1 LQVAEAA
8 APQLRGREQVAWL
21 ARLERDHDNLRA
33 ALAWSLEHPSGS
45 EAALRLAGALYR
57 FWWAHG
63 HLAEGRTWLARAL
76 ELDAQLGSKNAT
88 ATEQARLC
96 ALEASGVLARQQADY
111 HVAESLFMASLPL
124 ARELKDTV
132 AIAGSLYWLGSTLF
146 RLGDEQRARALSEE
160 SLALY
165 RQLGRTGDTRR
176 PLGTLAELALTSGN
190 YEQAIALHEERMR
203 CAREAADT
211 LEVAGIQRY
220 LGMLAGEQGQH
231 DRATRLLDASY
242 RTFEEFAHPEG
253 MAMTLANLAWVSRAQ
268 GDASRAKQQ
277 FGQSLAL
284 FQTLGATWGIAECLV
299 GLARLATDGAQFD
312 VAARLFGSAAML
324 HETHSIRLAN
334 YQVAERAGGTRSV
347 TVEQDLEAVRAALG
361 TPRFEAAW
369 QEGRELTVD
378 DAVMVALAA
387 PWPVPPE
394 AVSDPEPRRTP
405 TMIGPL
411 TPRQQEVAVL
421 VAQGLTNRQI
431 AERLVVTER
440 AAAAHVENI
449 LNRLGFNSRTQIAV
463 WASEHG
469 LLTGRA
475 DEPARN

>member
-1 LQVAEAA
+1 
-8 APQLRGREQVAWL
+8 
-21 ARLERDHDNLRA
+21 
-33 ALAWSLEHPSGS
+33 
-45 EAALRLAGALYR
+45 
-57 FWWAHG
+57 
-63 HLAEGRTWLARAL
+63 
-76 ELDAQLGSKNAT
+76 
-88 ATEQARLC
+88 
-96 ALEASGVLARQQADY
+96 
-111 HVAESLFMASLPL
+111 
-124 ARELKDTV
+124 
-132 AIAGSLYWLGSTLF
+132 
-146 RLGDEQRARALSEE
+146 
-160 SLALY
+160 
-165 RQLGRTGDTRR
+165 
-176 PLGTLAELALTSGN
+176 LTSGN

-231 DRATRLLDASY
+231 DRATRLLDTSY

-440 AAAAHVENI
+440 AAAAHVENS